1 MKTLVVFDYS
11 GTLSLAAVAFGRP
24 DRLREQFDASGLAAF
39 GIASPEVFWD
49 EVVGPTWTEGST
61 TPVGY
66 RGVMARRVR
75 ERCGVHPGDP
85 ADDRIRAAVSRFV
98 GAYLGQSR
106 IDLRWQ
112 PLLNA
117 LASNPDVQ
125 ILVATDHYAEATDY
139 IVGYLRDR
147 GLAARAI
154 RDVPEAPPAPARIL
168 VANSADLGAPKAAL
182 AFWEQSRALLPAQM
196 DRVILID
203 DFGFNEQP
211 GDSYGA
217 RQKVAERMAKTAFL
231 LEEVFGVA
239 VEVEVLP
246 FLIDP
251 GAPAGAAGAVIR
263 EMDGQ
268 IRALLSGGAGG
279 APSPS
284 ARQTENP
291 APGGSGMP
299 TVPTLPACKRK
310 PDLTYPCP
318 WVYKVVGADPDAL
331 RQAIAAVVGPRP
343 HAVTPS
349 RTSANGKYHSLNLA
363 LEVRDEA
370 ERLAL
375 YDGLRRQ
382 PAVRIVM

>member
-11 GTLSLAAVAFGRP
+11 GTLSLEAVAFGRP
-24 DRLREQFDASGLAAF
+24 DRLREQLDASGLAAF
-39 GIASPEVFWD
+39 GIASPEVFWE

-66 RGVMARRVR
+66 RGVMARRIR
-75 ERCGVHPGDP
+75 ERCGVRPGDP

-98 GAYLGQSR
+98 EAYLGQSR

-112 PLLNA
+112 PLLNV
-117 LASNPDVQ
+117 LTSNPDVQ

-139 IVGYLRDR
+139 IVGCLRDG
-147 GLAARAI
+147 GLTARAI
-154 RDVPEAPPAPARIL
+154 RDAPETPPARIL
-168 VANSADLGAPKAAL
+168 VANSADLGAPKAER
-182 AFWEQSRALLPAQM
+182 AFWEQSRRLLPAQM

-231 LEEVFGVA
+231 LEEVFAVA
-239 VEVEVLP
+239 VEVLP

-251 GAPAGAAGAVIR
+251 GVAAGAAGAAIR
-263 EMDGQ
+263 ETDGQ
-268 IRALLSGGAGG
+268 IRALLSGSAGG
-279 APSPS
+279 APPPS

-299 TVPTLPACKRK
+299 TDPTLPACKRK

-318 WVYKVVGADPDAL
+318 WIYKVVGADPDAL

-343 HAVTPS
+343 HTVTPS
-349 RTSANGKYHSLNLA
+349 RTSARGKYHSLNLA

>member
-11 GTLSLAAVAFGRP
+11 GTLSLEAVAFGRP
-24 DRLREQFDASGLAAF
+24 DRLREQLDASGLAAF
-39 GIASPEVFWD
+39 GIASPGVFWD

-66 RGVMARRVR
+66 RGVMARRIR
-75 ERCGVHPGDP
+75 ERCGVGAGDP

-98 GAYLGQSR
+98 DAYLGQSR

-125 ILVATDHYAEATDY
+125 VLVATDHYAEATDY
-139 IVGYLRDR
+139 IVDYLRDG
-147 GLAARAI
+147 GLTAGAI
-154 RDVPEAPPAPARIL
+154 RDVPEPPAAPARIL
-168 VANSADLGAPKAAL
+168 VANSADLGAPKAAR
-182 AFWEQSRALLPAQM
+182 AFWEQSRSLLPARM
-196 DRVILID
+196 GRVILID

-217 RQKVAERMAKTAFL
+217 RQNVAERMAKTAFL
-231 LEEVFGVA
+231 LEEVFDGA
-239 VEVEVLP
+239 VEVVP
-246 FLIDP
+246 FMIEP
-251 GAPAGAAGAVIR
+251 GLPAGAAGAVIR
-263 EMDGQ
+263 ETDGQ
-268 IRALLSGGAGG
+268 VRALLSGTAGG
-279 APSPS
+279 SPSPS

-291 APGGSGMP
+291 APGGSGLQP
-299 TVPTLPACKRK
+299 PREPPACKRK

-343 HAVTPS
+343 HTVTPS
-349 RTSANGKYHSLNLA
+349 RTSAGGKYHSLNLA

>member
-24 DRLREQFDASGLAAF
+24 DRLREQLDASGLAAL
-39 GIASPEVFWD
+39 GIASPGVFWD

-66 RGVMARRVR
+66 RGVMARRIR
-75 ERCGVHPGDP
+75 ERCGVRPGDP
-85 ADDRIRAAVSRFV
+85 ADDRIRDAVSRFV

-117 LASNPDVQ
+117 LTSNPDVQ
-125 ILVATDHYAEATDY
+125 LLVATDHYAEATDY
-139 IVGYLRDR
+139 IVGYLRDG
-147 GLAARAI
+147 GLTARAI
-154 RDVPEAPPAPARIL
+154 RDEPEAPAAPARIL
-168 VANSADLGAPKAAL
+168 VANSADLGAPKASR
-182 AFWEQSRALLPAQM
+182 AFWEQSRRLLPARM

-203 DFGFNEQP
+203 DFGFNEQA

-231 LEEVFGVA
+231 LEEVFDGA
-239 VEVEVLP
+239 VEVVP
-246 FLIDP
+246 FMIEP
-251 GAPAGAAGAVIR
+251 GLPAGAAGAVIR
-263 EMDGQ
+263 ETDGQ
-268 IRALLSGGAGG
+268 VRALLSGTAGG
-279 APSPS
+279 SPSPS

-291 APGGSGMP
+291 APGGSGLQP
-299 TVPTLPACKRK
+299 PREPPACKRK

-331 RQAIAAVVGPRP
+331 RQAIAAVVGPRR
-343 HAVTPS
+343 HTVTPS

-370 ERLAL
+370 ERLTL

-382 PAVRIVM
+382 PAVRIVL

>member
-1 MKTLVVFDYS
+1 MMKTLVVFDYS

-139 IVGYLRDR
+139 IVGYLRDG

-239 VEVEVLP
+239 VEVLP